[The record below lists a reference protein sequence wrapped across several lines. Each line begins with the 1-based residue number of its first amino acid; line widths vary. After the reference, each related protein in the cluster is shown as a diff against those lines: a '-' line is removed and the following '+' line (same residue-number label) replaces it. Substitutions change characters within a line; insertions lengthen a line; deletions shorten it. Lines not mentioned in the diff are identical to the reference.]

1 MAFSLIVWGNLEF
14 PLFLSGWNWT
24 SLALKRWFERA
35 STPKHPTCAGSWPC
49 LSDELPT
56 HRMLLGWYLDVTW
69 MVLLHLPIFPVKHTP
84 PDSLQQRHCSK
95 PHSSE
100 EPLKD
105 GPWKH
110 GVFFA
115 SFLSNVHNSYAIPW
129 YWLLYRD
136 PDAGLLFPIYSL
148 AFIVYQ
154 VTGYHNILW
163 ENPDK
168 NTEARS
174 FLAVFSIKSIL
185 QNAHCK
191 AQWTYIQITSIW
203 RLSFQIYFSEICQAT
218 SKMWNP

>member
-1 MAFSLIVWGNLEF
+1 MAFSLIVWRNLEF
-14 PLFLSGWNWT
+14 PLVLSGWNWT
-24 SLALKRWFERA
+24 SLALKRWFERGKYPKTPYMRRFLAMLIWWTTYA
-35 STPKHPTCAGSWPC
+35 SDVTW
-49 LSDELPT
+49 
-56 HRMLLGWYLDVTW
+56 MILGCYLDVTW

-154 VTGYHNILW
+154 VTIIFFGKTLIKILKLVPFW
-163 ENPDK
+163 
-168 NTEARS
+168 
-174 FLAVFSIKSIL
+174 LFSPS
-185 QNAHCK
+185 
-191 AQWTYIQITSIW
+191 S
-203 RLSFQIYFSEICQAT
+203 RFSRMHTAKPSELT
-218 SKMWNP
+218 FK

>member
-1 MAFSLIVWGNLEF
+1 MVWEGQVPQNTLHAQV
-14 PLFLSGWNWT
+14 LGHAYLMNYLRIGCYLDDTW
-24 SLALKRWFERA
+24 
-35 STPKHPTCAGSWPC
+35 
-49 LSDELPT
+49 
-56 HRMLLGWYLDVTW
+56 MLLGWYFSTCQFSQSNIHLRIPFSRDIAQSLTAARNRW
-69 MVLLHLPIFPVKHTP
+69 KMDHGNMVF
-84 PDSLQQRHCSK
+84 
-95 PHSSE
+95 
-100 EPLKD
+100 
-105 GPWKH
+105 
-110 GVFFA
+110 FFA